1 MLRFTWAAVPVLGL
15 ATIASAATFD
25 SVVGPLNF
33 DDGQGTTGEATV
45 ELLDPADPSLDGLW
59 VNSNLV
65 WEFDLDFIGPVTG
78 SISIVN
84 FEISDYGVDSN
95 NFTRVLGLTW
105 DYIPS
110 GDIADF
116 QVIFMQGLKYS
127 TSNFITN
134 SLNSSDPT
142 YPFDQFA
149 LSNNFGWVVPGPD
162 MMEDR
167 RYLIFARPVLDSNN
181 DPVLGTNGLPTIQ
194 IADVILMSLDAT
206 LTPVPEPA
214 SLGLLALGSSMMLI
228 RRKRA

>member
-1 MLRFTWAAVPVLGL
+1 M
-15 ATIASAATFD
+15 
-25 SVVGPLNF
+25 
-33 DDGQGTTGEATV
+33 V

-59 VNSNLV
+59 VNSNLD

-84 FEISDYGVDSN
+84 FEISDYGIDSN
-95 NFTRVLGLTW
+95 NFTRILGLTW

-110 GDIADF
+110 GDIADY
-116 QVIFMQGLKYS
+116 QVIFMQGLQS
-127 TSNFITN
+127 SSSNFVFN
-134 SLNSSDPT
+134 SIDSSNPN
-142 YPFDQFA
+142 YPFDEFA
-149 LSNNFGWVVPGPD
+149 LSGNYGWVIPGPD
-162 MMEDR
+162 NMLDQ
-167 RYLIFARPVLDSNN
+167 RYLIFARRVLDSNN
-181 DPVLGTNGLPTIQ
+181 DPVLGPNNLPTLQ